1 MLYSLNELMK
11 KILFLGFIIFAIA
24 IPLTSFAEEEGCG
37 EEGEC
42 IEGDC
47 ENGRGTYVFADG
59 SSYNGEWKDGFPE
72 GSGTLKYINGSV
84 DEGIWQGGL
93 YIVKKN

>member
-1 MLYSLNELMK
+1 MK

>member
-1 MLYSLNELMK
+1 MK

-47 ENGRGTYVFADG
+47 ENGQGAYVFTDG
-59 SSYNGEWKDGFPE
+59 SSYSGNWKDGFPE

>member
-1 MLYSLNELMK
+1 MK

-47 ENGRGTYVFADG
+47 ENGQGTYVFTDG
-59 SSYNGEWKDGFPE
+59 SSYSGEWKDGFPE

-84 DEGIWQGGL
+84 DEGIWKGGL
-93 YIVKKN
+93 YIDKKN

>member
-1 MLYSLNELMK
+1 MK

-24 IPLTSFAEEEGCG
+24 IPSASFGGEESCG

-47 ENGRGTYVFADG
+47 ENGMGTYVFTDG

-72 GSGTLKYINGSV
+72 GSGSLKYINGSV
-84 DEGIWQGGL
+84 DVGIWQGGL
-93 YIVKKN
+93 YIGKKN